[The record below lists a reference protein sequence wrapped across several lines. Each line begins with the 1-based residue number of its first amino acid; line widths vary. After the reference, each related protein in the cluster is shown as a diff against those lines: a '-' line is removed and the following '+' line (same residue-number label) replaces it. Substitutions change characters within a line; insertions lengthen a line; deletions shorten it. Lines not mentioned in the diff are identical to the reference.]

1 MAFRA
6 LILILVVGAAGVYAQ
21 VLGGRRV
28 ESGALPDLSRIPA
41 QIDGW
46 MSEDFTMTESSAAVL
61 GADEYLNRRYE
72 NTRGAQVWVFMAY
85 FREQQVGSQIHS
97 PRNCVPGSGWEV
109 RSLSRQDILM
119 GRGDQS
125 AQQMMIERN
134 GQRQEMLYWFR
145 TRGGTMTG
153 EYALKWDLLRNSLLG
168 RPTNAVFVRFS
179 AVEADA
185 DAMRDLLAQLDE
197 PMGRLLAEVGIQ

>member
-1 MAFRA
+1 MAIRA
-6 LILILVVGAAGVYAQ
+6 LILILVMGAAGVYAQ

-28 ESGALPDLSRIPA
+28 ESGALPDLRGIPA

-46 MSEDFTMTESSAAVL
+46 MSEDFEMTESSTAVL

-72 NTRGAQVWVFMAY
+72 DSRGAQVWVFMAY

-109 RSLSRQDILM
+109 RSLSRQKLLL
-119 GRGDQS
+119 GGVDQS
-125 AQQMMIERN
+125 AQQMMIERS

-179 AVEADA
+179 AIESDA
-185 DAMRDLLAQLDE
+185 DAMRDLLARLDE
-197 PMGRLLAEVGIQ
+197 PMGRVLAEVGIQ

>member
-21 VLGGRRV
+21 LLGGRRV
-28 ESGALPDLSRIPA
+28 ESGELPDFSRIPA
-41 QIDGW
+41 RFDGW
-46 MSEDFTMTESSAAVL
+46 MSEDHGMTESSVAVL
-61 GADEYLNRRYE
+61 GADEYLSRRYE
-72 NTRGAQVWVFMAY
+72 NARGEQVWLFLAY

-109 RSLSRQDILM
+109 RSLSRMDILL
-119 GRGDQS
+119 GRTDQS
-125 AQQMMIERN
+125 AQRMMIERN
-134 GQRQEMLYWFR
+134 GERQEMLYWFR

-179 AVEADA
+179 ASDA
-185 DAMRDLLAQLDE
+185 DAGAMRELLGRLDE
-197 PMGRLLAEVGIQ
+197 PMGNVLAEVGIR

>member
-1 MAFRA
+1 MAIRA
-6 LILILVVGAAGVYAQ
+6 LILILVLGAAGVYAQ

-28 ESGALPDLSRIPA
+28 EGGALPDLRRIPA
-41 QIDGW
+41 QMDGW
-46 MSEDFTMTESSAAVL
+46 MSEDFEMTESSAAVL

-72 NTRGAQVWVFMAY
+72 DNRGAQVWLFMAY

-97 PRNCVPGSGWEV
+97 PRNCAPGSGWEV
-109 RSLSRQDILM
+109 RSLSRQNLLL
-119 GRGDQS
+119 GGVDQS
-125 AQQMMIERN
+125 AQQMMLERK
-134 GQRQEMLYWFR
+134 GERQEMLYWFR

-179 AVEADA
+179 AAESDA
-185 DAMRDLLAQLDE
+185 DAMRDLLARLDE
-197 PMGRLLAEVGIQ
+197 PMARVLAEAGIR

>member
-41 QIDGW
+41 KIDGW
-46 MSEDFTMTESSAAVL
+46 MSEDYPMTESSTDVL
-61 GADEYLNRRYE
+61 GADEYLQRRYE
-72 NTRGAQVWVFMAY
+72 NTRGVQVWLFIAY

-97 PRNCVPGSGWEV
+97 PRNCVPGSGWDV
-109 RSLSRQDILM
+109 RSLSRTDILL
-119 GRGDQS
+119 GSADQS
-125 AQQMMIERN
+125 AQRMMIERS

-145 TRGGTMTG
+145 TRGGTVTG

-168 RPTNAVFVRFS
+168 RPTNAAFVRFS
-179 AVEADA
+179 AMDADA
-185 DAMRDLLAQLDE
+185 DAMRELLARLDE
-197 PMGRLLAEVGIQ
+197 PMGRVLAEVGIR